1 MPVWNFCK
9 YKKHA
14 ATFSKL
20 QRIKNMF
27 NQKTFFD
34 SKGNLTASFVIL
46 NNHENFTL
54 N

>member
-1 MPVWNFCK
+1 MYGIDKNGLMTDWDYAVWNFCE

-27 NQKTFFD
+27 N
-34 SKGNLTASFVIL
+34 
-46 NNHENFTL
+46 
-54 N
+54 

>member
-1 MPVWNFCK
+1 MTEAMPVWSFCE

-27 NQKTFFD
+27 N
-34 SKGNLTASFVIL
+34 
-46 NNHENFTL
+46 
-54 N
+54 